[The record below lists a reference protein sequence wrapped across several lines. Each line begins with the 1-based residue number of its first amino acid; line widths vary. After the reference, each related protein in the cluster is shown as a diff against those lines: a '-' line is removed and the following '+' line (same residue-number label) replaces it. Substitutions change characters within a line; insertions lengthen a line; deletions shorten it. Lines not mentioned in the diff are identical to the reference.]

1 MGRGWSWPGWREQW
15 RKTTSPCLPGTII
28 SLWSVT
34 ASSKTVLHNITS
46 VDHISYPVPELGDSG
61 VNPGPVPAHI
71 CQIFLYARKYFL
83 FRPVPAADAPADD
96 AGQAPPPV
104 LALDDQRA
112 AAVALAAVLAAGLRT
127 RAHEDVRD
135 PLVLAGV
142 PKNIRC

>member
-1 MGRGWSWPGWREQW
+1 M
-15 RKTTSPCLPGTII
+15 
-28 SLWSVT
+28 
-34 ASSKTVLHNITS
+34 
-46 VDHISYPVPELGDSG
+46 
-61 VNPGPVPAHI
+61 
-71 CQIFLYARKYFL
+71 
-83 FRPVPAADAPADD
+83 RPVPAADAPADD

-142 PKNIRC
+142 PKNNRC